1 MDLKRY
7 PLPELMTAIGV
18 KGKAKQFIFLLLLRR
33 ELKETQINYGM
44 TLTDF
49 DKAIETLTPTQKQ
62 FFKIK
67 KLK

>member
-7 PLPELMTAIGV
+7 PLPELMEAIGV
-18 KGKAKQFIFLLLLRR
+18 KSKAKQLLFLTLLRR
-33 ELKETQINYGM
+33 KLKETHLTYGM

-49 DKAIETLTPTQKQ
+49 DKAIEALTPNQKQ
-62 FFKIK
+62 FFKIN